1 MTTALVICNG
11 PSLNDIP
18 IEFLDKYP
26 TFGSNRIYLR
36 YVPDIYAC
44 VNPLVI
50 QQYKDEIN
58 QMNCTKF
65 IRESHKYLIPD
76 SIGLKKG
83 MADRFSTN
91 ALEWINEG
99 WTVTFVLLQLAYHYN
114 FTKIGIVGMDHRY
127 SFSGNPNEK
136 LTATGNDTNHF
147 DPSYFS
153 NGAYWNAPDLVRSE
167 KSYELAKKAFET
179 AGRRIVNLTKNS
191 AYEGFEKE
199 DWQTW

>member
-1 MTTALVICNG
+1 
-11 PSLNDIP
+11 
-18 IEFLDKYP
+18 
-26 TFGSNRIYLR
+26 
-36 YVPDIYAC
+36 
-44 VNPLVI
+44 
-50 QQYKDEIN
+50 
-58 QMNCTKF
+58 
-65 IRESHKYLIPD
+65 
-76 SIGLKKG
+76 
-83 MADRFSTN
+83 
-91 ALEWINEG
+91 
-99 WTVTFVLLQLAYHYN
+99 
-114 FTKIGIVGMDHRY
+114 MDHRY

-179 AGRRIVNLTKNS
+179 AGRRIVNLTKYS